1 MLITHARQLSFGV
14 THGFVTSDDSI
25 DGYFTFCW
33 QLPDTDTCVSQLACI
48 LFSFELSF
56 GVLARRS
63 IPFAR
68 EALGLL
74 RQAFERRFKLPGNLA
89 NSLGN
94 GRLRKQ
100 IGA

>member
-14 THGFVTSDDSI
+14 ADRFVTSDDSI
-25 DGYFTFCW
+25 DSYFTFRL
-33 QLPDTDTCVSQLACI
+33 QLSDTGTCVSQLACI

-56 GVLARRS
+56 GVLARGA
-63 IPFAR
+63 IAFAR

-74 RQAFERRFKLPGNLA
+74 RQAFERRFKLAGNLA
-89 NSLGN
+89 NSLGD

>member
-1 MLITHARQLSFGV
+1 MLITHARQLGFSIA
-14 THGFVTSDDSI
+14 HGFVTSDDGI
-25 DGYFTFCW
+25 DSYFTFGL

-56 GVLARRS
+56 GVLARGA
-63 IPFAR
+63 IAFAR

-89 NSLGN
+89 NSLSD
-94 GRLRKQ
+94 GRLREQ